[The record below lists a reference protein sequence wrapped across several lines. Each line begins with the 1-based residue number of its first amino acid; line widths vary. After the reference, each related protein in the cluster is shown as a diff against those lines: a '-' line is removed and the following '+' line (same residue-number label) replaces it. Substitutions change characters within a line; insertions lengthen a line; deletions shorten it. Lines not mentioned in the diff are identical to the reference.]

1 MPSTQPAGGEDRAG
15 PPERFPAYMSVRQ
28 VADYLQLNVKKVYT
42 LLGEGKIPG
51 TRITGKWLF
60 PRHLI
65 DQWLVE
71 ASHGGVLTDR
81 LILLGSDDPLLH
93 RLVASLTAEMGDKA
107 LIVYTPTGTRLGLE
121 LLARGRA
128 NACTLHWGPVSE
140 SRHRHPALI
149 RHYPQHPLWVL
160 IRLFRREQGLMV
172 SPRLGAGQ
180 DGLQD
185 LLRADLR
192 WVLRQEG
199 AGSLRFLQE
208 TLSAHGLASR
218 DLRVGQRARSEREA
232 ASLIAMG
239 IADIAPGVRGGA
251 TEFGLDFVPTGWEAF
266 DLALYREV
274 YFRTLFQRLLD
285 HLKARPSHNLA
296 GVLGG
301 YDLSQLGEVVWAG

>member
-1 MPSTQPAGGEDRAG
+1 MN
-15 PPERFPAYMSVRQ
+15 VRQ

-65 DQWLVE
+65 DQWLIE

-81 LILLGSDDPLLH
+81 LILAGSDDPLLH
-93 RLVASLTAEMGDKA
+93 RLVAGLAVEVGDRA
-107 LIVYTPTGTRLGLE
+107 LILYTPTGTRLGLG

-128 NACTLHWGPVSE
+128 NACTLHWGPVGE
-140 SRHRHPALI
+140 SHHRHPALI

-172 SPRLGAGQ
+172 SPRLDLRRDDVEG
-180 DGLQD
+180 

-192 WVLRQEG
+192 WVLRQDG
-199 AGSLRFLQE
+199 AGSQRFLQE
-208 TLSAHGLASR
+208 TLAAHDLALE
-218 DLRVGQRARSEREA
+218 DLRVAQRARSEREA

-239 IADIAPGVRGGA
+239 IGDIAPGVRGGA

-266 DLALYREV
+266 DLALYRDV

-285 HLKARPSHNLA
+285 QCKARPSHELA
-296 GVLGG
+296 RTLGG
-301 YDLSQLGEVVWAG
+301 YDLSQLGEVVWAQ